1 MVTSELGRRDRKK
14 LATYRALRSAAL
26 RLVAEKG
33 LHQVTVEDIAEE
45 ADVSVRTFF
54 NHFPSKEDAIVG
66 FDLERVRQVG
76 EALAARPAD
85 EPPLVAMR
93 AVLGELAAPMVER
106 SEEWSLRMAVVRASP
121 SLLPRMLA
129 SFASCERAFVEV
141 IAARRVASA
150 LGAKAH
156 VVLDIDL
163 RAFGGSALTSDLVSV
178 FRSAVERA
186 GLRLN
191 VECPP
196 LGEPIYV
203 DRDMWEKIV
212 LNLLSNAF
220 KFTLEG
226 SIRVRLTREYDHIR
240 LDVADTGVGI
250 APEHLP
256 RVFERFHRIDGTAG
270 RTIEETGIGLALVHQ
285 LVRLQRGSIHV
296 ESAPDHDLVS

>member
-1 MVTSELGRRDRKK
+1 VVTSELGRRDRKK

-93 AVLGELAAPMVER
+93 AVLGGLAAPMVER
-106 SEEWSLRMAVVRASP
+106 SEEWSLRMEVVRASP

-141 IAARRVASA
+141 IAARTGTDPDRDLYPTLATAVAM
-150 LGAKAH
+150 GAFRAAM
-156 VVLDIDL
+156 VSWRSSNGVRGLPRLLDA
-163 RAFGGSALTSDLVSV
+163 AFTQVA
-178 FRSAVERA
+178 A
-186 GLRLN
+186 GLPVPASTRRPAKLTGAHPRRQSSSP
-191 VECPP
+191 VSASPP
-196 LGEPIYV
+196 
-203 DRDMWEKIV
+203 
-212 LNLLSNAF
+212 A
-220 KFTLEG
+220 G
-226 SIRVRLTREYDHIR
+226 STS
-240 LDVADTGVGI
+240 
-250 APEHLP
+250 
-256 RVFERFHRIDGTAG
+256 GTQGA
-270 RTIEETGIGLALVHQ
+270 
-285 LVRLQRGSIHV
+285 S
-296 ESAPDHDLVS
+296 